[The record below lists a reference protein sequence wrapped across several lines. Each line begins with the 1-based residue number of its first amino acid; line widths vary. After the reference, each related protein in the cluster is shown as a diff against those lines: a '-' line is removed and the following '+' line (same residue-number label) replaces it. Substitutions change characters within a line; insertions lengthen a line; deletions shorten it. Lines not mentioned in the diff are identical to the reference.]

1 MLARQ
6 YYWMLKEKYH
16 KYVSKSQFIYIYTD
30 NGIVDYVLFKTRKQ
44 KYIEVRDVPHTKL
57 DLIDDNENLPQNVI
71 VQIKF
76 SPLEFK
82 MYEG

>member
-6 YYWMLKEKYH
+6 YYWMLKEKFH
-16 KYVSKSQFIYIYTD
+16 KYVSKSEFIYIYTD
-30 NGIVDYVLFKTRKQ
+30 NRIVDYVLFKTRKQ
-44 KYIEVRDVPHTKL
+44 KYIELHEVPHTKL
-57 DLIDDNENLPQNVI
+57 DLVDKNENLPQNVI

-82 MYEG
+82 LYEG